1 MKLKLVF
8 PVALVFFLATTLV
21 VAEGARA
28 MAWGGM
34 FWRIAYWGGLALELA
49 GLVAVAWVGRKLVSQ
64 LEDTRKILSRFS
76 DGDLVARLPSES
88 VMVELGSI
96 ARSVNSVGE
105 AQCALV
111 TELKDGSEAMEREA
125 RSFET
130 AFARIRSQSQRSR
143 EASGTVAAA
152 LEEMTVGVA
161 SITKEMMELE
171 TATQE
176 ACGTSRRLTAMGFD
190 ASVSVSRQYLTLQAT
205 SESLEAA
212 RGSMVALETT
222 GREIAGMA
230 NGIMEVAS
238 RTRLLALNAS
248 IEAARAGEAGRGFS
262 VVAQEVKD
270 LAAQSA
276 RMAEQIQSQVEAVS
290 RGTETVAGEMDR
302 TSAVLQKSMKDAF
315 RALVVVEHQ
324 SALSAE
330 STGRLESTSSNT
342 TEIARTIE
350 ESKSALDEINRS
362 VHEVDSRAKAVE
374 NAILGAQNGVDE
386 LGRFAR
392 SFQGNVKEMKVRPP
406 FFPWG
411 EELSVGVPRM
421 DDQHRVLLRLI
432 NRIADLTDSGG
443 GGAAI
448 RVVLGQLVDYTK
460 FHFKDEEKLM
470 EVTGFKELAGH
481 RKVHEGF
488 VAEVGRLVA
497 MATEGDSID
506 ASTLLPVLKDW
517 LIRHIQGTDKI
528 YGAHVVAK
536 STSGGEA

>member
-1 MKLKLVF
+1 MKLKFVF
-8 PVALVFFLATTLV
+8 PVALAFFLATTLL

-28 MAWGGM
+28 MATGGG
-34 FWRIAYWGGLALELA
+34 FWRFVYWGGLGLELA
-49 GLVAVAWVGRKLVSQ
+49 GLAVLAWLGRSLVAQ
-64 LEDTRKILSRFS
+64 LEGTRRLLASFS
-76 DGDLVARLPSES
+76 DGDLVRRLPPKS
-88 VMVELGSI
+88 VIEELGAI

-111 TELKDGSEAMEREA
+111 TELKEGSQALEREA

-130 AFARIRSQSQRSR
+130 TFTRIRSQSQRSR
-143 EASGTVAAA
+143 EASGAVAAA

-171 TATQE
+171 AATQE
-176 ACGTSRRLTAMGFD
+176 VCGTSRRLTSMGFD
-190 ASVSVSRQYLTLQAT
+190 ASISVSRQYLTLQT
-205 SESLEAA
+205 TGESLATA
-212 RGSMVALETT
+212 RTYMVELETT

-230 NGIMEVAS
+230 NGIMEVAG

-262 VVAQEVKD
+262 VVAQEVKE

-276 RMAEQIQSQVEAVS
+276 RMAEQIQAQVQAVS
-290 RGTETVAGEMDR
+290 HGTEKVAGEMDR
-302 TSAVLQKSMKDAF
+302 TSTVLTRSMKEAF
-315 RALVVVEHQ
+315 NALVAVEHQ

-330 STGRLESTSSNT
+330 NSDRLESTGSNT

-374 NAILGAQNGVDE
+374 NAILGAQAGVDE

-392 SFQGNVKEMKVRPP
+392 SFQGDVKEMKVRPP
-406 FFPWG
+406 FFPWS
-411 EELSVGVPRM
+411 EELSVGVARM
-421 DDQHRVLLRLI
+421 DDQHKVLLRLI

-448 RVVLGQLVDYTK
+448 RVVLGQLVDYTR

-470 EVTGFKELAGH
+470 ETAGFKDLAAH
-481 RKVHEGF
+481 RKIHEGF

-497 MATEGDSID
+497 KATEGDAID
-506 ASTLLPVLKDW
+506 ASSLLPVLKDW
-517 LIRHIQGTDKI
+517 LIRHIQGTDKV

-536 STSGGEA
+536 NAVGGDA

>member
-1 MKLKLVF
+1 MKLKIAFSL
-8 PVALVFFLATTLV
+8 ALAFFLATTLL

-28 MAWGGM
+28 MSSGATI
-34 FWRIAYWGGLALELA
+34 WRIVYWGGLGLELV
-49 GLVAVAWVGRKLVSQ
+49 GLVVLAWLGRSLVSQ
-64 LEDTRKILSRFS
+64 LDDTRKLLAAFS
-76 DGDLVARLPSES
+76 DGDLSRRLPPKS
-88 VMVELGSI
+88 VIEEMGSI

-111 TELKDGSEAMEREA
+111 TELKEGSQALEREA

-130 AFARIRSQSQRSR
+130 TFARIRSQSQRSR

-161 SITKEMMELE
+161 NITNEMMALE
-171 TATQE
+171 RATQDVF
-176 ACGTSRRLTAMGFD
+176 GTSRRLTSMGFN
-190 ASVSVSRQYLTLQAT
+190 ASIDVSRQYLSLQET
-205 SESLEAA
+205 GKLLEAA
-212 RGSMVALETT
+212 RAAMVELETT

-230 NGIMEVAS
+230 NGIMDVAG

-262 VVAQEVKD
+262 VVAQEVKE

-276 RMAEQIQSQVEAVS
+276 GMAERIQTQVQAVS
-290 RGTETVAGEMDR
+290 HGTEKVAGEMDR
-302 TSAVLQKSMKDAF
+302 TSNALQQSLKAAIK
-315 RALVVVEHQ
+315 ALITVEHQ
-324 SALSAE
+324 SALSSE
-330 STGRLESTSSNT
+330 NSERLESTSSNM

-374 NAILGAQNGVDE
+374 NAILGAQAGVDE

-392 SFQGNVKEMKVRPP
+392 SFQGNVKEMKVRSP
-406 FFPWG
+406 FFPWT
-411 EELSVGVPRM
+411 EELSVGVARM
-421 DDQHRVLLRLI
+421 DDQHKVLLRLI

-460 FHFKDEEKLM
+460 FHFKDEEQLM
-470 EVTGFKELAGH
+470 ETAGFKDLAAH
-481 RKVHEGF
+481 RKIHEGF

-497 MATEGDSID
+497 KATEGDTID
-506 ASTLLPVLKDW
+506 ASSLLPVLKDW

-536 STSGGEA
+536 NSAGGDA